1 MSRMVAGVVHIIM
14 EKSLFIIL
22 EKLLVGIKLIIL
34 SKIAKIIQKS
44 LKNYKPMNFHISS
57 EGKPYAIAEEILAL
71 EHVQEDL
78 KLFEKLK

>member
-1 MSRMVAGVVHIIM
+1 M
-14 EKSLFIIL
+14 
-22 EKLLVGIKLIIL
+22 